1 MVDRTT
7 AGTQEVEQ
15 RREQL
20 PKARLAGNGLVLA
33 KRRNATD
40 DRFPAR
46 PKGGT
51 QMSQYGVAALE
62 KDQPFSAFCALSWN
76 IWEPLNP

>member
-1 MVDRTT
+1 VVGR
-7 AGTQEVEQ
+7 
-15 RREQL
+15 
-20 PKARLAGNGLVLA
+20 KARLAGNGLVLI

-62 KDQPFSAFCALSWN
+62 KDKPFYL
-76 IWEPLNP
+76 

>member
-1 MVDRTT
+1 M
-7 AGTQEVEQ
+7 QEVEP

-33 KRRNATD
+33 KRRDAAD
-40 DRFPAR
+40 DRFPTR
-46 PKGGT
+46 PQGGP
-51 QMSQYGVAALE
+51 QISQYCVAALE
-62 KDQPFSAFCALSWN
+62 KDKPFSASCILFWN